1 MAENDYKKPYLKD
14 IGSAKDI
21 IKGAT
26 ISEINKDIETFFHIK
41 IEEKKSK
48 IIYFENNCL
57 KFEQVFNFGSDII
70 IKDISKVTSLEINN
84 IKEIIKD
91 LNIENQFSD
100 EDFIETSSKRKI
112 KKKLIYEIVFARAEE
127 IFELLLINNINLV
140 YFKNN
145 TNTVFLEI
153 DKKSYFRGLE
163 KIFQEILTTDNT
175 FDLRSLK
182 IDSFDQNLIETANKL
197 VHFGWKSEAI
207 PVTAPRKSMIAR
219 FFAAIFE

>member
-1 MAENDYKKPYLKD
+1 MK
-14 IGSAKDI
+14 S
-21 IKGAT
+21 IK
-26 ISEINKDIETFFHIK
+26 ILNFFHK

-70 IKDISKVTSLEINN
+70 IKDISKITSLEINN
-84 IKEIIKD
+84 IKDTIKD
-91 LNIENQFSD
+91 LNMENQFSD

-112 KKKLIYEIVFARAEE
+112 KKKLIYEIAFARAEE
-127 IFELLLINNINLV
+127 IFELLLIKNINLV

-163 KIFQEILTTDNT
+163 KIFQKILTINNT
-175 FDLRSLK
+175 FDSRSLK
-182 IDSFDQNLIETANKL
+182 IDHLIKIYRNSHKL

-219 FFAAIFE
+219 FFRQYSNNCYL